1 MAEKIVSPG
10 VFTSEKDL
18 SFLPQAVGEIGA
30 AVIGP
35 TAIGPAM
42 VPTQVSNYTEYLQ
55 MFGDYVTS
63 GSTDADKRNYSFL
76 TNCAAKE
83 YLKNGS
89 ALTVVRILSGS
100 FSAATCKVPVS
111 ASVESNP
118 ASASNYVNQ
127 ASITSSFTVETL
139 GHGSYLNS
147 SGSISSHM
155 LINGDRNNLRLEVN
169 NVNETKGTF
178 TLVIRRGDDSK
189 KRKVALESWNDL
201 SLDPNASN
209 YIERVIGN
217 QTHVIAGSGDSRYVQ
232 TQGTFANKSKYIRIK
247 SVEKATPNYL
257 LEDGSIRTS
266 SLTASLP
273 FARTGGGSS
282 WSGSFTGGDDGS
294 QGWTNTVA
302 NWNENITD
310 TNVQGYNYSSLSTTP
325 EINDAILLMANADD
339 FDINMLLVP
348 GVLASKHSA
357 ITQQILDSMED
368 RGDAFAILDP
378 VHWGQNVAAAATQGD
393 NFDSSYGAFYYP
405 WCLTNDTSTNQ
416 LVWVPSSTLMAGVYA
431 FNDQVAHEWF
441 APAGLNRGGLDSA
454 IMAERKLPHSD
465 RDTLYEKG
473 VNPIATFPGQGVC
486 AWGQKTLQRK
496 ASAMDRV
503 NVRRLLIRLKKFIAS
518 TSRFLVFENNTATTR
533 NTFLAA
539 VNPYMA
545 DVQSKQG
552 LYAFRVVMDETN
564 NTPDVIDRNIL
575 KGEIF
580 LQPAKAAEFIVI
592 DFNVLPTGATF
603 GD

>member
-1 MAEKIVSPG
+1 M
-10 VFTSEKDL
+10 
-18 SFLPQAVGEIGA
+18 
-30 AVIGP
+30 
-35 TAIGPAM
+35 
-42 VPTQVSNYTEYLQ
+42 VSNYTEFVSI
-55 MFGDYVTS
+55 FGDYVTS

-76 TNCAAKE
+76 TNIAAKE

-89 ALTVVRILSGS
+89 ALTVVRVLSGS
-100 FSAATCKVPVS
+100 FTPATCKVPISES
-111 ASVESNP
+111 AYAGSAT
-118 ASASNYVNQ
+118 ASGTYTSQ
-127 ASITSSFTVETL
+127 GDITSSFTVETL
-139 GHGSYLNS
+139 AHGENMNS

-155 LINGDRNNLRLEVN
+155 LTASGSRDNLRLEVN
-169 NVNETKGTF
+169 NINETKGTF
-178 TLVIRRGDDSK
+178 TLLVRRGDDSK

-217 QTHVIAGSGDSRYVQ
+217 QTHVIAGTGDSRYVQ
-232 TQGTFANKSKYIRIK
+232 TTGTYVNKSKYIRIK

-257 LEDGSIRTS
+257 LEDGSRRLD

-273 FARTGGGSS
+273 SDGAGGA
-282 WSGSFTGGDDGS
+282 WSGSFTGGSDGS
-294 QGWTNTVA
+294 AGWTNTA
-302 NWNENITD
+302 AAWNENID
-310 TNVQGYNYSSLSTTP
+310 TYNVQGYNYGTATSFDKLQ
-325 EINDAILLMANADD
+325 DAIILMGNADD
-339 FDINMLLVP
+339 YDINMLLVP
-348 GVLASKHSA
+348 GVVANKHSGL
-357 ITQQILDSMED
+357 TSLILDTMEN
-368 RGDAFAILDP
+368 RGDSFAILDP
-378 VHWGQNVAAAATQGD
+378 VSHGNAPSAAATQGD
-393 NFDSSYGAFYYP
+393 SFDSSYGAFYYP

-416 LVWVPSSTLMAGVYA
+416 LVWVPSSCLMAGVYA

-518 TSRFLVFENNTATTR
+518 TSRYLVFENNTAATR
-533 NTFLAA
+533 NTFLSA